1 MGKFIGSILSAIG
14 LAVAIIFSGGT
25 AAIIMA
31 GVALAAS
38 VGAVLFAPK
47 APKPQA
53 AETTLRSPAAPR
65 TFGYGIRRV
74 YGSLAF
80 YGNSTSGASI
90 DVIAYCDCPANSVN
104 AVYINDDVVTISGG
118 AIVHPD
124 AESYVGGVALAGYN
138 LGATPNTAHSAVV
151 SALPGVWTSD
161 HRGDGVVSGYL
172 IKNPV
177 KEKKFLSTY
186 PQGDNVQ
193 MSLVISM
200 QPCFDFRNIAHDIN
214 DSSTWDETH
223 NPVLHFLHYLV
234 FDRGYSYD
242 TAILPKIALWEAAAD
257 ICDETISSESRY
269 RACLFFNRTDKPH
282 EISASITETFDGW
295 YSIDSLGQISV
306 YAGAYYAPTVTIDA
320 SHIVEY
326 SCQSFVEDENK
337 YNEISV
343 KYYSSLHDYNLVEA
357 EPWRDEGDIA
367 ARGIVN
373 STGIEPQVPSHKQ
386 ARRLAK
392 IFMARQNA
400 QYRGTVSTNYSGR
413 IAEGQRFVNLE
424 IIEAG
429 AVIFDGVAEITELT
443 RNLETGGVT
452 FNWVLADENAWTWNP
467 ATEDGDG
474 APTGTYPTIDAL
486 TDPTIT
492 SASYSFDGIAATAEL
507 TIDGTGPNR
516 DDLTWFLRWRYDGG
530 SVWNEQRYDDIA
542 AGASVTLIASLI
554 PVNTDIEVEIA
565 YSTGNGSVSDWS
577 NTQLVNA
584 DASAIPPDVPTEFV
598 ANDGT
603 GLATIEW
610 RNPSN
615 ANFDHVEIYR
625 HTSAT
630 FGSASSIAS
639 VYGGLGQYM
648 SYDDT
653 IAAGTYYYWATSV
666 STTAAESAPVGPD
679 SAVVT

>member
-1 MGKFIGSILSAIG
+1 M
-14 LAVAIIFSGGT
+14 
-25 AAIIMA
+25 
-31 GVALAAS
+31 
-38 VGAVLFAPK
+38 
-47 APKPQA
+47 
-53 AETTLRSPAAPR
+53 
-65 TFGYGIRRV
+65 
-74 YGSLAF
+74 
-80 YGNSTSGASI
+80 
-90 DVIAYCDCPANSVN
+90 
-104 AVYINDDVVTISGG
+104 
-118 AIVHPD
+118 
-124 AESYVGGVALAGYN
+124 
-138 LGATPNTAHSAVV
+138 
-151 SALPGVWTSD
+151 
-161 HRGDGVVSGYL
+161 
-172 IKNPV
+172 
-177 KEKKFLSTY
+177 
-186 PQGDNVQ
+186 
-193 MSLVISM
+193 
-200 QPCFDFRNIAHDIN
+200 
-214 DSSTWDETH
+214 
-223 NPVLHFLHYLV
+223 
-234 FDRGYSYD
+234 
-242 TAILPKIALWEAAAD
+242 
-257 ICDETISSESRY
+257 
-269 RACLFFNRTDKPH
+269 
-282 EISASITETFDGW
+282 
-295 YSIDSLGQISV
+295 
-306 YAGAYYAPTVTIDA
+306 
-320 SHIVEY
+320 
-326 SCQSFVEDENK
+326 
-337 YNEISV
+337 
-343 KYYSSLHDYNLVEA
+343 
-357 EPWRDEGDIA
+357 
-367 ARGIVN
+367 
-373 STGIEPQVPSHKQ
+373 
-386 ARRLAK
+386 
-392 IFMARQNA
+392 
-400 QYRGTVSTNYSGR
+400 
-413 IAEGQRFVNLE
+413 
-424 IIEAG
+424 
-429 AVIFDGVAEITELT
+429 T

>member
-1 MGKFIGSILSAIG
+1 MGKL
-14 LAVAIIFSGGT
+14 VRAIIS
-25 AAIIMA
+25 AATLVA
-31 GVALAAS
+31 GVLTFNPVLIAQGISLVAAS
-38 VGAVLFAPK
+38 IGAILFGPK
-47 APKPQA
+47 SPKPQA
-53 AETTLRSPAAPR
+53 AETTLKNATAPR
-65 TFGYGIRRV
+65 VFGYGIRRV
-74 YGSLAF
+74 YGSYAF
-80 YGNSTSGASI
+80 FGNSSSGATV
-90 DVIAYCDCPANSVN
+90 DVIAYCDNRANSVD
-104 AVYINDDVVTISGG
+104 AVYLNDDQVTISGG
-118 AIVHPD
+118 VVASPD
-124 AESYVGGVALAGYN
+124 GEKYAGGVVFAGYN
-138 LGATPNTAHSAVV
+138 LGLSTETAHAAVV
-151 SALPGVWTSD
+151 SALPGVWTND
-161 HRGDGVVSGYL
+161 HRGDGISSGYL

-177 KEKKFLSTY
+177 KDKKTLSTY
-186 PQGDNVQ
+186 PNGDNVQ
-193 MSLVISM
+193 MSLVLNN
-200 QPCFDFRNIAHDIN
+200 QPCFDFRNVAHDI
-214 DSSTWDETH
+214 DDPDTWDETH

-242 TAILPKIALWEAAAD
+242 DAILPKIATWENAAD
-257 ICDETISSESRY
+257 ICDETVSGEARY
-269 RACLFFNRTDKPH
+269 RACLLFNRTDKPS
-282 EISASITETFDGW
+282 EIIAAMLETFDGW

-306 YAGAYYAPTVTIDA
+306 YAGAYYDPTVTIDA

-343 KYYSSLHDYNLVEA
+343 KYYSSLHDYNQVEA
-357 EPWRDEGDIA
+357 EPWRDEGDITS
-367 ARGIVN
+367 RGFVN

-400 QYRGTVSTNYSGR
+400 QYRGTITTNYSGR
-413 IAEGQRFVNLE
+413 IAEGARFVNLE

-452 FNWVLADENAWTWNP
+452 FRWVLADANAWTWNA
-467 ATEDGDG
+467 ATEDGDP
-474 APTGTYPTIDAL
+474 APTGTYPAIDAL

-492 SASYSFDGIAATAEL
+492 SASYSFDPGTMTAEL
-507 TIDGTGPNR
+507 TIDGTGPDR

-542 AGASVTLIASLI
+542 SGATVQLVANLI

-565 YSTGNGSVSDWS
+565 YSTGNGSVSGWS
-577 NTQLVNA
+577 NTQSVNA
-584 DASAIPPDVPTEFV
+584 DTSSLPPDLPTEFV

-625 HTSAT
+625 HTSAV
-630 FGSASSIAS
+630 FGSASNIAS

-648 SYDDT
+648 THDDT
-653 IAAGTYYYWATSV
+653 IAAGTYYYWVTSV
-666 STTAAESAPVGPD
+666 SATAAESSPVGPD